1 MADAPGTG
9 EIHAA
14 GMVLWRPSDGGRQV
28 ALVHRPRYD
37 DWSFPKGKV
46 QPGEHRLLAAVREV
60 EEETGCRAVLGRPLP
75 TARYDSRG
83 RPKRVDYWAGRP
95 VPGGEDSFRPND
107 EVDAVDWLPVGA
119 ARGRLSY
126 PHDAVI
132 LDDFAAGP
140 AGTLPLMLLRHASA
154 GTKQSW
160 PGDDLDRPLDAEGA
174 AISDELAL
182 LLSCYGSGRVITSAA
197 ERCVATV
204 RPYAVMTGAKLEI
217 EPTLTVGHRDRG
229 QRRDDRPDAVGG
241 LADEAAADEAAG
253 LVARITAGGLPAV
266 VCAHRENLPPLLAAA
281 CAALGADPP
290 AGAPLRKGDFW
301 VLHVAD
307 GRLAAAEQHSPIER

>member
-1 MADAPGTG
+1 MADAPGIG
-9 EIHAA
+9 DIHAA
-14 GMVLWRPSDGGRQV
+14 GMVLWRPSGSGRDV
-28 ALVHRPRYD
+28 ALVHRPRYG
-37 DWSFPKGKV
+37 DWSFPKGKLH
-46 QPGEHRLLAAVREV
+46 PGEHRLLAAVREV
-60 EEETGCRAVLGRPLP
+60 EEETGYRAVLGRPLP

-95 VPGGEDSFRPND
+95 VPGGEDTFRPND
-107 EVDAVDWLPVGA
+107 EVDALGWLPVDA

-126 PHDAVI
+126 PRDAVI

-140 AGTLPLMLLRHASA
+140 ADTLPLILLRHASA
-154 GTKQSW
+154 GFKQSW

-174 AISDELAL
+174 AVSDELAL
-182 LLSCYGSGRVITSAA
+182 LLSCYGSARVITSAA

-217 EPTLTVGHRDRG
+217 EPSLTAGHPYG
-229 QRRDDRPDAVGG
+229 GPGRDDQ
-241 LADEAAADEAAG
+241 AAAA

-290 AGAPLRKGDFW
+290 VRTPLRKGDFW

-307 GRLAAAEQHSPIER
+307 GRLAAAEEHSPIGV

>member
-1 MADAPGTG
+1 MADAPGIG

-14 GMVLWRPSDGGRQV
+14 GMVLWRPSGGGRDV
-28 ALVHRPRYD
+28 ALVHRARYD
-37 DWSFPKGKV
+37 DWSFPKGKLH
-46 QPGEHRLLAAVREV
+46 PGEHRLLAAVREV
-60 EEETGCRAVLGRPLP
+60 EEETGYRAVLGRPLP
-75 TARYDSRG
+75 TARYDSHG

-95 VPGGEDSFRPND
+95 VPGGEDSFRPGD
-107 EVDAVDWLPVGA
+107 EVDAVDWLPVDA
-119 ARGRLSY
+119 ARSRLSY

-140 AGTLPLMLLRHASA
+140 ADTLPLILLRHASA
-154 GTKQSW
+154 GAKQSW

-174 AISDELAL
+174 AVSDQLAL

-204 RPYAVMTGAKLEI
+204 RPYAVLTGAKLEI
-217 EPTLTVGHRDRG
+217 EPALTVGYHDG
-229 QRRDDRPDAVGG
+229 GPGRDDQ
-241 LADEAAADEAAG
+241 AAAA

-281 CAALGADPP
+281 CAALGTLPP
-290 AGAPLRKGDFW
+290 VGAPLRKGDFW

-307 GRLAAAEQHSPIER
+307 GRVAAAEEHSPLGA

>member
-1 MADAPGTG
+1 MAEAPDVG

-14 GMVLWRPSDGGRQV
+14 GAVLWRPSAGGREV

-37 DWSFPKGKV
+37 DWSFPKGKL

-60 EEETGCRAVLGRPLP
+60 EEETGRRAVLGRPLP

-107 EVDAVDWLPVGA
+107 EVDAVDWLPVDA

-140 AGTLPLMLLRHASA
+140 AETLPLVLLRHASA
-154 GTKQSW
+154 GAKQSW

-174 AISDELAL
+174 AASDELAL

-217 EPTLTVGHRDRG
+217 EPALSVGHHDGAPGPDR
-229 QRRDDRPDAVGG
+229 
-241 LADEAAADEAAG
+241 AAAAAE

-290 AGAPLRKGDFW
+290 PGGPLRKGDFW

-307 GRLAAAEQHSPIER
+307 GRLAAAEQHSPVEA

>member
-1 MADAPGTG
+1 MADAPGIG
-9 EIHAA
+9 DIHAA
-14 GMVLWRPSDGGRQV
+14 GMVLWRPSGSGRDV
-28 ALVHRPRYD
+28 ALVHRPRYG
-37 DWSFPKGKV
+37 DWSFPKGKL

-60 EEETGCRAVLGRPLP
+60 EEETGYRAVLGRPLP

-95 VPGGEDSFRPND
+95 VPGGEDTFRPND
-107 EVDAVDWLPVGA
+107 EVDAVDWLPVDV

-126 PHDAVI
+126 PRDAVI

-140 AGTLPLMLLRHASA
+140 ADTLPLILLRHAAA
-154 GTKQSW
+154 GAKQSW
-160 PGDDLDRPLDAEGA
+160 PGNDLDRPLDAEGA
-174 AISDELAL
+174 AVSDELAL
-182 LLSCYGSGRVITSAA
+182 LLSCYGSARVITSAA

-204 RPYAVMTGAKLEI
+204 RPFAVMTGAKLEI
-217 EPTLTVGHRDRG
+217 EPSLTAGHPYG
-229 QRRDDRPDAVGG
+229 GPGRDDQ
-241 LADEAAADEAAG
+241 AAAA

-281 CAALGADPP
+281 CAALGADLPV
-290 AGAPLRKGDFW
+290 GTPLRKGDFW

-307 GRLAAAEQHSPIER
+307 RRLAAAEEHGPIGV

>member
-1 MADAPGTG
+1 MAEAPGIG
-9 EIHAA
+9 EIRAA
-14 GMVLWRPSDGGRQV
+14 GMVLWRSSGNGREV

-37 DWSFPKGKV
+37 DWSLPKGKL

-60 EEETGCRAVLGRPLP
+60 QEETGRRAVLGRPLP

-95 VPGGEDSFRPND
+95 VPGGEDSFLPND
-107 EVDAVDWLPVGA
+107 EIDAVDWLPVHV

-140 AGTLPLMLLRHASA
+140 ADTLPLVLLRHAPA
-154 GTKQSW
+154 GAKQSW

-174 AISDELAL
+174 AASDELAL
-182 LLSCYGSGRVITSAA
+182 LLSCYGSARVITSAA

-217 EPTLTVGHRDRG
+217 EPALTVVHHDGGPGPDR
-229 QRRDDRPDAVGG
+229 A
-241 LADEAAADEAAG
+241 EAAAQ

-290 AGAPLRKGDFW
+290 PGAPLRKGDFW

-307 GRLAAAEQHSPIER
+307 GRLAAAEEHSPDEA

>member
-1 MADAPGTG
+1 MAEAPGIG

-14 GMVLWRPSDGGRQV
+14 GIVLWRPSSSGREV

-37 DWSFPKGKV
+37 DWSFPKGKL

-60 EEETGCRAVLGRPLP
+60 EEETGCRAVLGQPLP

-95 VPGGEDSFRPND
+95 VHGGEESFRPND
-107 EVDAVDWLPVGA
+107 EVDGVDWLTVDA

-132 LDDFAAGP
+132 LDAFAAGP
-140 AGTLPLMLLRHASA
+140 ASTLPLMLLRHASA
-154 GTKQSW
+154 GAKHSW

-174 AISDELAL
+174 AASDELAL

-204 RPYAVMTGAKLEI
+204 RPYAAMTGAKLEI
-217 EPTLTVGHRDRG
+217 EPALSVGHHD
-229 QRRDDRPDAVGG
+229 GG
-241 LADEAAADEAAG
+241 PGPEDQAEAAAE
-253 LVARITAGGLPAV
+253 LVARITDGGLPAV

-290 AGAPLRKGDFW
+290 PVGPLRKGDFW

-307 GRLAAAEQHSPIER
+307 GRLAAAEEHSPIEA

>member
-14 GMVLWRPSDGGRQV
+14 GMVLWRPSGGGRQV

-37 DWSFPKGKV
+37 DWSFPKGKLH
-46 QPGEHRLLAAVREV
+46 PGEHRLLAAVREV

-75 TARYDSRG
+75 AARYDSRG
-83 RPKRVDYWAGRP
+83 RPKRVDYWAGQP
-95 VPGGEDSFRPND
+95 VPGSEDSFRPSE
-107 EVDAVDWLPVGA
+107 EVDAMDWLPLGA

-154 GTKQSW
+154 GAKQSW
-160 PGDDLDRPLDAEGA
+160 PGEDLDRPLDAEGA
-174 AISDELAL
+174 AVSDELAL

-217 EPTLTVGHRDRG
+217 EPALTVGHRDG
-229 QRRDDRPDAVGG
+229 GPGRDEP
-241 LADEAAADEAAG
+241 ADPAAG
-253 LVARITAGGLPAV
+253 LMARISAGGLPAV
-266 VCAHRENLPPLLAAA
+266 ICAHRENLPPLLAAA
-281 CAALGADPP
+281 CAALDADPP

>member
-14 GMVLWRPSDGGRQV
+14 GMVLWRPSGGGREV

-37 DWSFPKGKV
+37 DWSFPKGKLTR
-46 QPGEHRLLAAVREV
+46 GEHPLLAAVREV
-60 EEETGCRAVLGRPLP
+60 AEETGRQATLGRPLP
-75 TARYDSRG
+75 TARYEDRAG

-95 VPGGEDSFRPND
+95 VPGGQDSFRRGH
-107 EVDAVDWLPVGA
+107 EVDTVDWLPVPA

-126 PHDAVI
+126 PHDALI

-140 AGTLPLMLLRHASA
+140 AETEPLILLRHASA
-154 GTKQSW
+154 GAKEAW
-160 PGDDLDRPLDAEGA
+160 AGDDLDRPLDARGA
-174 AISDELAL
+174 AASDELAL
-182 LLSCYGSGRVITSAA
+182 LLSCYGPGRVITSAA

-204 RPYAVMTGAKLEI
+204 RPYAALTGAKLEI
-217 EPTLTVGHRDRG
+217 EPALAVGHAHG
-229 QRRDDRPDAVGG
+229 KLSRDDGPG
-241 LADEAAADEAAG
+241 EAAG
-253 LVARITAGGLPAV
+253 LVGRVIADGLPAV
-266 VCAHRENLPPLLAAA
+266 VCAHRENLARLFTAA

-290 AGAPLRKGDFW
+290 PGYPLHKGGFW

-307 GRLAAAEQHSPIER
+307 GRLAAAEQHRVAEA

>member
-1 MADAPGTG
+1 MADAPGAG
-9 EIHAA
+9 DIQAA
-14 GMVLWRPSDGGRQV
+14 GMVLWRPSASGRDV

-37 DWSFPKGKV
+37 DWSFPKGKLH
-46 QPGEHRLLAAVREV
+46 PGEHRLLAAVREV
-60 EEETGCRAVLGRPLP
+60 EEETGYRAVLGRPLP

-95 VPGGEDSFRPND
+95 VPGDEDSFRPND
-107 EVDAVDWLPVGA
+107 EVDAVEWLAVDA

-140 AGTLPLMLLRHASA
+140 ADTLPLILLRHASA
-154 GTKQSW
+154 GAKQAW

-174 AISDELAL
+174 AVSDELAL
-182 LLSCYGSGRVITSAA
+182 LLSCYGSARVITSAA

-217 EPTLTVGHRDRG
+217 EPSLTAGHPYG
-229 QRRDDRPDAVGG
+229 GPGRDDQ
-241 LADEAAADEAAG
+241 AAAA

-290 AGAPLRKGDFW
+290 VGNPLRKGDFW
-301 VLHVAD
+301 VLHVAE
-307 GRLAAAEQHSPIER
+307 GRLAAAEEHGPTGV

>member
-14 GMVLWRPSDGGRQV
+14 GMVLWRPSGGGREV

-37 DWSFPKGKV
+37 DWSFPKGKLAH
-46 QPGEHRLLAAVREV
+46 GEHPLLAAVREV
-60 EEETGCRAVLGRPLP
+60 AEETGRRAALGRPLP
-75 TARYDSRG
+75 TARYEDRAG

-95 VPGGEDSFRPND
+95 VPGGQDSFRPNH
-107 EVDAVDWLPVGA
+107 EVDTVDWLPVPM

-126 PHDAVI
+126 PHDVLI

-140 AGTLPLMLLRHASA
+140 AETEPLILLRHASA
-154 GTKQSW
+154 GAKEAW
-160 PGDDLDRPLDAEGA
+160 PGDDLDRPLDARGA
-174 AISDELAL
+174 AASDELAL

-204 RPYAVMTGAKLEI
+204 RPYAAMTGAKLEI
-217 EPTLTVGHRDRG
+217 EPALAVGHAHG
-229 QRRDDRPDAVGG
+229 KLGPDDGAG
-241 LADEAAADEAAG
+241 EAAG
-253 LVARITAGGLPAV
+253 LVARVIADGLPAV
-266 VCAHRENLPPLLAAA
+266 VCAHRENLARLLTAA

-290 AGAPLRKGDFW
+290 PGHPLHKGGFW
-301 VLHVAD
+301 VLHVAG
-307 GRLAAAEQHSPIER
+307 GRLAAAERHNVVEA

>member
-1 MADAPGTG
+1 MADAPGIG
-9 EIHAA
+9 DIHAA
-14 GMVLWRPSDGGRQV
+14 GMVLWRPSASGRDV

-37 DWSFPKGKV
+37 DWSFPKGKLH
-46 QPGEHRLLAAVREV
+46 PGEHRLLAAVREV
-60 EEETGCRAVLGRPLP
+60 EEETGYRAVLGRPLP
-75 TARYDSRG
+75 TARYDSCD

-107 EVDAVDWLPVGA
+107 EVDAVDWLPVDA

-126 PHDAVI
+126 PRDAVI

-140 AGTLPLMLLRHASA
+140 ADTLPLILLRHASA
-154 GTKQSW
+154 GAKQSW

-174 AISDELAL
+174 AVSDELGL
-182 LLSCYGSGRVITSAA
+182 LLSCYGSARAITSAA

-217 EPTLTVGHRDRG
+217 EPSLTAGHPYG
-229 QRRDDRPDAVGG
+229 GPGRDDQ
-241 LADEAAADEAAG
+241 AAAA

-290 AGAPLRKGDFW
+290 VGTPLRKGDFW

-307 GRLAAAEQHSPIER
+307 GRLAAAEEHSPVGV

>member
-37 DWSFPKGKV
+37 DWSFPKGKLR
-46 QPGEHRLLAAVREV
+46 PGEHRLLAAVREV
-60 EEETGCRAVLGRPLP
+60 EEETGYRTVLGRPLP

-107 EVDAVDWLPVGA
+107 EVDAVDWLTVGA

-140 AGTLPLMLLRHASA
+140 ASTLPLMLLRHASA
-154 GTKQSW
+154 GAKQSW

-174 AISDELAL
+174 GISDELAL

-217 EPTLTVGHRDRG
+217 EPALTVGHRDGR

-241 LADEAAADEAAG
+241 LADEAAG

-281 CAALGADPP
+281 CAALSADPP

>member
-1 MADAPGTG
+1 MADAPGIG
-9 EIHAA
+9 DIHAA
-14 GMVLWRPSDGGRQV
+14 GMVLWRPSASGRDV

-37 DWSFPKGKV
+37 DWSFPKGKLH
-46 QPGEHRLLAAVREV
+46 PGEHRLLAAVREV
-60 EEETGCRAVLGRPLP
+60 EEETGYRAVLGRPLP
-75 TARYDSRG
+75 TARYDSRD

-107 EVDAVDWLPVGA
+107 EVDAVDWLPVDA

-126 PHDAVI
+126 PRDAVI

-140 AGTLPLMLLRHASA
+140 ADTLPLILLRHASA
-154 GTKQSW
+154 GAKQSW

-174 AISDELAL
+174 AVSDELGL
-182 LLSCYGSGRVITSAA
+182 LLSCYGSARAITSAA

-217 EPTLTVGHRDRG
+217 EPSLTAGHPYG
-229 QRRDDRPDAVGG
+229 GPGRDDQ
-241 LADEAAADEAAG
+241 AAAA

-290 AGAPLRKGDFW
+290 VGTPLRKGDFW

-307 GRLAAAEQHSPIER
+307 GRLAAAEEHSPVGV

>member
-1 MADAPGTG
+1 MAEPPGIG

-14 GMVLWRPSDGGRQV
+14 GMVLYRPSGSSREV

-37 DWSFPKGKV
+37 DWSFPKGKL
-46 QPGEHRLLAAVREV
+46 QPGEHRLVAAVREV
-60 EEETGCRAVLGRPLP
+60 EEETGRRAVLGRPLP
-75 TARYDSRG
+75 TARYESRG

-107 EVDAVDWLPVGA
+107 EVDAVEWLPVGA

-126 PHDAVI
+126 ARDAVI

-140 AGTLPLMLLRHASA
+140 AETLPLILLRHASA
-154 GTKQSW
+154 GSKQSW

-174 AISDELAL
+174 AESDELAL

-204 RPYAVMTGAKLEI
+204 RPYALLTGAKLEI
-217 EPTLTVGHRDRG
+217 EPALTAGYHDG
-229 QRRDDRPDAVGG
+229 EPWPGDQ
-241 LADEAAADEAAG
+241 ADAAAD

-290 AGAPLRKGDFW
+290 AGGPLRKGDFW
-301 VLHVAD
+301 VLNVAD
-307 GRLAAAEQHSPIER
+307 GRLAAAEQHSPAGA